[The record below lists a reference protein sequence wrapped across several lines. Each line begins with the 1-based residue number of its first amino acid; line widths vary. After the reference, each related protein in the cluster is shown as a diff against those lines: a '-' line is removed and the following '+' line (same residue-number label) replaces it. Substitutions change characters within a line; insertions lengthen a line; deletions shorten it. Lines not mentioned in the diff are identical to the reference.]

1 MSIAIAL
8 QANTEA
14 SWFGQIAQN
23 VRSAIWESFTSLL
36 SSISAQ
42 LPYIIAG
49 VIVMLFFWL
58 LSKIV
63 RKAFLAATR
72 KTKLDIRLRLLI
84 SRLLV
89 AFVFLI
95 GIFTALTVV
104 VPSFNVG
111 NVIAGLGFTS
121 FVIGFAAK
129 DIVNNFI
136 SGILILWQRPFHIGD
151 YIFVGSNQGKV
162 EHIGVRATNLRKDDG
177 ELVLIPNG
185 DMYSSA
191 ITIREAGEPRRM
203 AVKLT
208 LPYSTDI
215 DRAKTLILDAITAKE
230 SIVSDPSPNVLSS
243 DITDDG
249 VVIKAT
255 FWIDTKENKPM
266 RVLDKAIGAISRTL
280 TEAGI
285 APFVAEMEEP
295 SRKAEDGEK
304 KKKDADDVN
313 E

>member
-1 MSIAIAL
+1 MSFAF
-8 QANTEA
+8 QASSWA
-14 SWFGQIAQN
+14 SQIIQS
-23 VRSAIWESFTSLL
+23 VRGAIWDSFTSLL

-58 LSKIV
+58 LSKLV
-63 RKAFLAATR
+63 RKAFLATTR

-84 SRLLV
+84 SRLIV
-89 AFVFLI
+89 AVVYLI
-95 GIFTALTVV
+95 GIFTALSVV
-104 VPSFNVG
+104 IPSFDLG
-111 NVIAGLGFTS
+111 SVIAGLGFTS

-151 YIFVGSNQGKV
+151 YIFVGGNQGKV

-191 ITIREAGEPRRM
+191 LTIREAGEPRRM
-203 AVKLT
+203 AVKLI
-208 LPYSTDI
+208 LPHHSDI
-215 DRAKTLILDAITAKE
+215 EQAKKLILDAITAKQ
-230 SIVSDPSPNVLSS
+230 SIVNDPSPSVLSS
-243 DITDDG
+243 DVIEEG
-249 VVIKAT
+249 VVVKAT
-255 FWIDTKENKPM
+255 FWIDTKENKPL
-266 RVLDKAIGAISRTL
+266 RVLDKAIVAISRTL
-280 TEAGI
+280 IAEGI
-285 APFVAEMEEP
+285 APFVAEVEDP
-295 SRKAEDGEK
+295 SRKQELRDKRKKEAEET
-304 KKKDADDVN
+304 N